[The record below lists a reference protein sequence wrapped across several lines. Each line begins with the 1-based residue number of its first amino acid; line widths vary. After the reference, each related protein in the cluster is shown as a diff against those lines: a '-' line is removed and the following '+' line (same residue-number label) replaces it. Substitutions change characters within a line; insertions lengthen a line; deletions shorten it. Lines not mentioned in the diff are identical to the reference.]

1 MRPQNSLTAGFA
13 AEAFSCV
20 LWVPI
25 DVVKERLQVQSA
37 LPQGHIRYRSSF
49 DALRTI
55 CLQEGFGPPPIQ
67 PVLSSSAPAAV
78 ALSRLAAIDYMALN
92 LALQPHGGGGGGGGA
107 CLSRWDLSWLYGD
120 AL

>member
-25 DVVKERLQVQSA
+25 DVVKERLQGQSA

-55 CLQEGFGPPPIQ
+55 CLQEGFGPPLTQPIR
-67 PVLSSSAPAAV
+67 SSSAPAAV

-92 LALQPHGGGGGGGGA
+92 LACNRTGGGGGGA